1 MWVLASL
8 NRVARVISLLEAM
21 RATGVS
27 TPGVVILGP
36 DQAGDLA
43 SLPLPEGW
51 TAQCQHPDDHCLT
64 QVLNRFLREH
74 PDHEWYG
81 QICDDNIP
89 VTFGW
94 DTRLIEQALKSG
106 IASCDDGWQAPRRMH
121 SATVWRGDVLRC
133 AEFWQPPMVRHSC
146 ADDFWE
152 EIGRRFGIW
161 TCLMDVRV
169 EHHHPLKHGDVL
181 DATYAR
187 QMKWLAE
194 DVAEFKA
201 WRAGSDY
208 AALIC
213 RFAKLFTPTEAQ
225 AAQARLDRARSR
237 RPMICTPVAR
247 SPALE
252 YTISYADTGVHLER
266 TGIQLWSHFVIG
278 SSNLPRARNELVAR
292 FLASQCSDLIFVDDD
307 MGWRPEAVVRLLA
320 SEKPVIAGVGRKRV
334 DKPNSDRDVWCVSFL
349 EDAQSMLNQD
359 AMGAIEVE
367 AVGTAFMKIERGV
380 FETLIAAHPEWK
392 RDGHD
397 GMSAAV
403 KEKYY
408 RFFKFNDE
416 TEGGEDFLFC
426 HNWRA
431 LGGKVFIDPMIW
443 LSHAGGKAWSGCIAE
458 MLQPVAQRLEAAE

>member
-1 MWVLASL
+1 
-8 NRVARVISLLEAM
+8 
-21 RATGVS
+21 
-27 TPGVVILGP
+27 
-36 DQAGDLA
+36 
-43 SLPLPEGW
+43 
-51 TAQCQHPDDHCLT
+51 
-64 QVLNRFLREH
+64 
-74 PDHEWYG
+74 
-81 QICDDNIP
+81 
-89 VTFGW
+89 
-94 DTRLIEQALKSG
+94 
-106 IASCDDGWQAPRRMH
+106 
-121 SATVWRGDVLRC
+121 
-133 AEFWQPPMVRHSC
+133 
-146 ADDFWE
+146 
-152 EIGRRFGIW
+152 
-161 TCLMDVRV
+161 
-169 EHHHPLKHGDVL
+169 
-181 DATYAR
+181 
-187 QMKWLAE
+187 
-194 DVAEFKA
+194 
-201 WRAGSDY
+201 
-208 AALIC
+208 
-213 RFAKLFTPTEAQ
+213 
-225 AAQARLDRARSR
+225 
-237 RPMICTPVAR
+237 
-247 SPALE
+247 
-252 YTISYADTGVHLER
+252 
-266 TGIQLWSHFVIG
+266 
-278 SSNLPRARNELVAR
+278 
-292 FLASQCSDLIFVDDD
+292 